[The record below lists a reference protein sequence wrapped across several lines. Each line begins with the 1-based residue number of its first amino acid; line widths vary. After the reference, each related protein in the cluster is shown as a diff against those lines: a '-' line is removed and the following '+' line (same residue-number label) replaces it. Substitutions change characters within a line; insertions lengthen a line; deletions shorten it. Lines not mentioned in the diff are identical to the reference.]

1 MLSLACIPF
10 SKVYLLLSGYLHV
23 LVEIKFSKILVG
35 VDGSKES
42 MDAADYAI
50 GLAKKDNAKLI
61 CFTAMQLPSFYG
73 RSAIEPPTE
82 WQEKDRAEMQQWT

>member
-1 MLSLACIPF
+1 LLSLACIF
-10 SKVYLLLSGYLHV
+10 FKVYLLLSGYLHV

-82 WQEKDRAEMQQWT
+82 WQEKDGAEMQQWT